1 MADVVI
7 DLEAERTDREETD
20 PQIRLDRLQ
29 LQVIAERLGL
39 LEKQN
44 DVMMKLLRAVAKK
57 VGALED

>member
-7 DLEAERTDREETD
+7 DLEAERADREETD